1 MRTQDKEVVARR
13 DRLLVHFKGHL
24 KMRSSIARGAL
35 ALLSVAAI
43 TGCQSGST
51 WSPTWWNPFHTT
63 SSTASPTSSVGAPPT
78 RPSSLAYSS
87 TASGY
92 GSGTTANPYS
102 PYSSSTAPSGY
113 GTAPASPYSPGGYN
127 ATTPSS

>member
-1 MRTQDKEVVARR
+1 MRTQDKEVATRR

-43 TGCQSGST
+43 TGCSGST

-63 SSTASPTSSVGAPPT
+63 PSTTSSSSSVAAAPA
-78 RPSSLAYSS
+78 RPSTLASS
-87 TASGY
+87 SPSGY
-92 GSGTTANPYS
+92 GSGTTAS
-102 PYSSSTAPSGY
+102 PYSSPYASSTPSSYGTTSNPNGGNSY
-113 GTAPASPYSPGGYN
+113 GTA
-127 ATTPSS
+127 